1 MNFGKNR
8 FPDASDFLTNDWMNR
23 KENIEHS
30 CIYTFIESNS
40 SSKQFADIFPQ
51 EDHPPAPPPAVEE

>member
-23 KENIEHS
+23 KEYIGHS
-30 CIYTFIESNS
+30 CIYTFIE
-40 SSKQFADIFPQ
+40 Q
-51 EDHPPAPPPAVEE
+51 